1 MEEVRFSI
9 GEMDLNSRSL
19 LGFSDNSKAVF
30 LADKQVE
37 RVDSFRRVVE
47 TVLLGDKSYYGINT
61 GFGFLAEVKISK
73 KDLVNLQYNL
83 VRSHA
88 CGVGELLS
96 DDMSRSLLFLRAHTL
111 AKGNSGI
118 SVTCIKKIIELLKKD
133 CLPCVPV
140 QGSVG
145 ASGDLAP
152 LAHLAQVLIGEGEV
166 SLAGERIPT
175 AQAFKRMEIQPYKL
189 REKEG
194 LSLINGTCFMANIG
208 AHAVQKANGML
219 FFANK
224 ISALSLIATR
234 SQVSAFSKD
243 IHLCRNHLG
252 QIKVAEHIRKILDIE
267 TNESSSWE
275 PLRVQDPY
283 SFRCIA
289 QVHGASFEV
298 IDHVRKVIDRELNA
312 VTDNP
317 LVFEDGRIL
326 SGGNFH
332 GQALAFALDYLALGV
347 CELASLS
354 ERRIEKMTSIRGKED
369 LPPFLIRESGL
380 NSGFMIP
387 HVVSAALVSENKI
400 LAHPAS
406 VDSIPTSAGQEDHVS
421 MGPIAGCKSL
431 KILENTANVLAIE
444 LLCACQAIDI
454 LNFES
459 KLPETLSSM
468 YAKIRSMSE
477 FLTSDR
483 SLSLDIKKIQ
493 TYLLESSCKVE
504 W

>member
-1 MEEVRFSI
+1 MQKAEKNLLRGLKVEVVKYFMWDMQMEEAIFSI
-9 GEMDLNSRSL
+9 GGMDLNSKSL
-19 LGFSDNSKAVF
+19 LYFSENSRLVF
-30 LADKQVE
+30 LSDEQVDKVN
-37 RVDSFRRVVE
+37 RFRKVVE
-47 TVLLGDKSYYGINT
+47 KVLLSNESHYGINT

-73 KDLVNLQYNL
+73 KDLVDLQYNL

-88 CGVGELLS
+88 CGVGEFLS
-96 DDMSRSLLFLRAHTL
+96 DDMSRSLLLLRAHTL

-118 SVTCIKKIIELLKKD
+118 SVGCIKKIIELLKKN
-133 CLPCVPV
+133 CLPCIPV

-166 SLAGERIPT
+166 SLDGKKVST
-175 AQAFKRMEIQPYKL
+175 SHAFKRMEIEPYKL
-189 REKEG
+189 SEKEG
-194 LSLINGTCFMANIG
+194 LSLINGTCFMANTG
-208 AHAVQKANGML
+208 THAVQQANGIL

-234 SQVSAFSKD
+234 AQTSAFSKD

-252 QIKVAEHIRKILDIE
+252 QIKIAEHIRDILDIGVD
-267 TNESSSWE
+267 ESSPWE

-298 IDHVRKVIDRELNA
+298 IDHARKVIDRELNA

-332 GQALAFALDYLALGV
+332 GQALALALDYLALGV

-354 ERRIEKMTSIRGKED
+354 EKE
-369 LPPFLIRESGL
+369 
-380 NSGFMIP
+380 
-387 HVVSAALVSENKI
+387 
-400 LAHPAS
+400 
-406 VDSIPTSAGQEDHVS
+406 
-421 MGPIAGCKSL
+421 L
-431 KILENTANVLAIE
+431 K
-444 LLCACQAIDI
+444 
-454 LNFES
+454 
-459 KLPETLSSM
+459 K
-468 YAKIRSMSE
+468 
-477 FLTSDR
+477 
-483 SLSLDIKKIQ
+483 
-493 TYLLESSCKVE
+493 
-504 W
+504 